1 MMKILHI
8 HPSLSDGG
16 IESMICHL
24 SNEMVKTND
33 VTICTIFAPKAKD
46 TLEQTLDSRIKRVSL
61 GKVKPGFSLSEIFKI
76 YSFIRKGGFDA
87 VHIHGFFYYYALTVL
102 LLSYKVK
109 FFYTVHNDAYKENTS
124 WDRLLLPLK
133 RWCFRRKYLRPIT
146 ISRVSQDSFTR
157 MYNTESALVYNGIK
171 RKDIRVSENLISEYR
186 ITPSTKVFIHAGRI
200 TLQKNQEVLCRAF
213 HRLIEE
219 GQDVVLLIA
228 GANQDDEIFK
238 VIESY
243 FSQRIVFLGSRSDVV
258 ELMSQADA
266 MCLSSIWEGLPVTL
280 LEALSVGCIPICSP
294 VGGIVDVVKDGYNG
308 LLSEDSSESAYYD
321 ALCRYMSMTCAD
333 IDEMKRNC
341 VDSFDPYDINNTAA
355 MYVEQYSK

>member
-1 MMKILHI
+1 M
-8 HPSLSDGG
+8 
-16 IESMICHL
+16 
-24 SNEMVKTND
+24 
-33 VTICTIFAPKAKD
+33 
-46 TLEQTLDSRIKRVSL
+46 
-61 GKVKPGFSLSEIFKI
+61 
-76 YSFIRKGGFDA
+76 
-87 VHIHGFFYYYALTVL
+87 
-102 LLSYKVK
+102 
-109 FFYTVHNDAYKENTS
+109 
-124 WDRLLLPLK
+124 
-133 RWCFRRKYLRPIT
+133 
-146 ISRVSQDSFTR
+146 
-157 MYNTESALVYNGIK
+157 
-171 RKDIRVSENLISEYR
+171 
-186 ITPSTKVFIHAGRI
+186 
-200 TLQKNQEVLCRAF
+200 
-213 HRLIEE
+213 
-219 GQDVVLLIA
+219 LLIA

>member
-1 MMKILHI
+1 MKILHI
-8 HPSLSDGG
+8 HPSLADGG

-33 VTICTIFAPKAKD
+33 VTVCTIFAPKAKD
-46 TLEQTLDSRIKRVSL
+46 TLERMLDPRIKRVSL

-76 YSFIRKGGFDA
+76 YRFIRSGNFDA
-87 VHIHGFFYYYALTVL
+87 VQIHGFFYYYALTVL
-102 LLSYKVK
+102 LLCFRVK
-109 FFYTVHNDAYKENTS
+109 FFYTVHNDAYKENVS

-146 ISRVSQDSFTR
+146 ISRVSQDSFVQ
-157 MYNTESALVYNGIK
+157 MYNNIESALIYNGIK
-171 RKDIRVSENLISEYR
+171 RKDIQITDDILSKYKV
-186 ITPSTKVFIHAGRI
+186 TPSTKVFIHAGRI
-200 TLQKNQEVLCRAF
+200 TLQKNQLVLCRAF

-238 VIESY
+238 ALESY
-243 FSQRIVFLGSRSDVV
+243 FSQRIVFLGSRNDVV

-280 LEALSVGCIPICSP
+280 LEALSVGCVPICSP

-308 LLSEDSSESAYYD
+308 LLSDDSSESAYYNT
-321 ALCRYMSMTCAD
+321 LCRYLSMTASE
-333 IDEMKRNC
+333 IDEMKHNC
-341 VDSFDPYDINNTAA
+341 VTSFTPYDIKHTAA
-355 MYVEQYSK
+355 MYVEQYYK